1 MVFYRTR
8 TYTLTLASRYALLF
22 TPTGCS
28 KVLAAPLAHPPSWL
42 GMIVRAHHPH
52 VQLDQQTWLDILLWN
67 AHLFCTE
74 SKKADD
80 PMSVLLDLTGQ
91 MPACSMKISFFPHN
105 YQFVTTRDGRP
116 APRRKQAAPPQ
127 KTSVLPRPD
136 PPRPVKYHCCP
147 APPCPVEG
155 QNCGAFVGQNENHT
169 LNFINCDND

>member
-116 APRRKQAAPPQ
+116 APRRKQAAPPCPGP
-127 KTSVLPRPD
+127 KNIIAPPPRKISLLPRPA
-136 PPRPVKYHCCP
+136 PPRGG
-147 APPCPVEG
+147 G

-169 LNFINCDND
+169 LNFINGDND